1 MMLDLPALFG
11 PKTRVIGRR
20 GMVCAGPK
28 ALKLPILSS
37 EIMGGECHAPGG
49 VTIAETAGLGY
60 WSVMF
65 EKLFARGGLS
75 MDRLRV
81 LCEVAEAGGIARAA
95 GGDPVRQSQ
104 FSRQLK
110 ELEDFFEIELTRRQ
124 GKGLVLTDAGK
135 ELVQIARESI
145 GRLHDFQLRAG
156 SRPLTFSIGG
166 GDSLVQW
173 LVLPRLTALQKNL
186 PNINLRLQN
195 LRTAEITSR
204 LQELSLDFGLV
215 RREAL
220 TEPLTAFPIGKMEY
234 ALFCPRNLA
243 KSVEPPNPRQL
254 LATMPLAM
262 QSGDGAFMRLFRDW
276 EKENGLDVSIK
287 LECDSFPQAC
297 RALSS
302 GEFTA
307 ILPTIARCDLP
318 KDAYWELPLPFL
330 NKRPRQIC
338 LAWNPRT
345 LRLRSEA
352 VQVCDVL
359 KAALKLK

>member
-1 MMLDLPALFG
+1 MMLDLPTLFG
-11 PKTRVIGRR
+11 PKTSVIGRR
-20 GMVCAGPK
+20 GIVCAGPK

-37 EIMGGECHAPGG
+37 EIMGGECHASGG

-81 LCEVAEAGGIARAA
+81 LCEVAEAGSIARAA
-95 GGDPVRQSQ
+95 GRDPVRQSQ

-145 GRLHDFQLRAG
+145 GRLHDFQLEAG
-156 SRPLTFSIGG
+156 ARPLCYSIGG

-173 LVLPRLTALQKNL
+173 LVLPRLAGLQSAL
-186 PNINLRLQN
+186 PNISLRLQN
-195 LRTAEITSR
+195 LRTAEVISR

-215 RREAL
+215 RRDAIS
-220 TEPLTAFPIGKMEY
+220 EPLAAFPLGRMKY
-234 ALFCPRNLA
+234 ALYCPRTLA
-243 KSVEPPNPRQL
+243 PGKEPPGLRQL
-254 LATMPLAM
+254 LPGVPLAM
-262 QSGDGAFMRLFRDW
+262 QSGDGAFVQQFRDW
-276 EKENGLDVSIK
+276 AAKSRLNVSIQ
-287 LECDSFPQAC
+287 LECESFPQAC
-297 RALSS
+297 RALVS
-302 GEFTA
+302 GCFAT
-307 ILPTIARCDLP
+307 ILPTMARCDLP
-318 KDAYWELPLPFL
+318 DAAFLEFDLPFL
-330 NKRPRQIC
+330 NKKPRQMC

-345 LRLRSEA
+345 LRLRSA
-352 VQVCDVL
+352 ATRIADVL
-359 KAALKLK
+359 KAALRLE